1 MATSM
6 ASDKPSLVIG
16 QEDVPD
22 PFLSSSSAA
31 INNSHRYAGFDSQTF
46 ALGPG
51 ASPASAKH
59 ALEAHL
65 ADTERR
71 MEEAGKLG
79 TALVQ
84 QRQELTDRL
93 KEVEQLE
100 AEDELSPDLKTKLM
114 AIEKDFNEV
123 ARESA
128 RAFLPKQR
136 VPSNEAG
143 TSIPFTPSKDV
154 VRVSRRA
161 CREQPSVSDKCTQR
175 SMSPSKFESMATGS
189 PSKFS
194 APNRKMRNQPANR
207 IHDIEFAAEIST
219 SLITQ
224 VRNLQALLQERDT
237 ELKDLKTEK
246 SGLEVEVEGFQQ
258 RMKNLDESESRYKD
272 ENWNLETQIQE
283 LIAGQKEA
291 AGREKKL
298 AHALNALQADKN
310 ATQRELDEIKAA
322 HSKLAEDH
330 AAAVKHHD
338 IELGTAKRNAVM
350 AEGERAAMQRKIEE
364 LTSQNQELA
373 KAISG
378 DRGRTSQRNTPS
390 GSSEDDLENAGGNRT
405 PEHSPPPSPIKPT
418 PRHSMLETETL
429 KTSLQHAQRTIQ
441 SLRTNVHREKTEKL
455 ELKRLLQDA
464 RDEIEKMR
472 SDPVER
478 PHQKR
483 AREAKSR
490 EFKKPAKLDKL
501 GTARAIKAEILE
513 DPEWEE
519 VATAR
524 GSPLML
530 ARMAADIP
538 ILSTEADEFE
548 TANEAHES
556 TDAFETAHERA
567 TETEGFQTGLEDF
580 DSEDTEIDTPSK
592 RVGANRNNVLRKAPI
607 FAPTSQA
614 YSYESTAST
623 SASEDE
629 DYMDLTRTPNSPPNR
644 VRMRNSRS
652 TISRRS
658 RQFSEEHR
666 FQGSPASQLTGS
678 FSSTHTLP
686 QQSLFAE
693 LGELEGS
700 DEDSA
705 LGTPGRRSLRSIT
718 PASTARGATVSPR
731 SIPPI
736 PPMPRVFMVDSGM
749 MTEPVDVQPVS
760 VAARS
765 ERPMSMDSITSAFQD
780 RPLSTISYNDTRAQH
795 DSETEERLAQFSS
808 TRSPTV
814 VGGIPAPVLAPP
826 QQLSVSSVYAEQ
838 IEPLAEPEPQPV
850 LPPRLGL
857 SNVVSEHVEPI
868 AEPEVPPPT
877 LSVSN
882 VVAEAVEPVAEPDP
896 EPVLPPRLGLSGVVF
911 EHVEPVAEPEV
922 PLPAL
927 SMSHVLA
934 ETVEPVAEPEVPP
947 PAPPVLSVSSIFA
960 EDVEPVAEPE
970 KSLPPPPT
978 LAFSSIST
986 AAVEPVAESAP
997 EPQIVRV
1004 VEYVE
1009 APQPPP
1015 ADLAF
1020 SAISSAEVEPVA
1032 EPEPEPRVVRVVEY
1046 VEAPKPAPVELAFSS
1061 ISAAEV
1067 EPVVEPEPE
1076 PRVVH
1081 VVEYVDAP
1089 KPAPVDLAFSSIS
1102 AAEVEPVA
1110 EPEPEPRVVHVVE
1123 YVDAPKPP
1131 PAELA
1136 FSSISAAEVAPVVE
1150 PEPEP
1155 RVVHVVEYVEAPKPP
1170 PAELS
1175 LSGLISEGIEPQPE
1189 PQPLPPTLTISSI
1202 AVEDVEPKPELEAP
1216 QPALSVS
1223 SIVSEQVEPKAEL
1236 PMLPPSLSVST
1247 IISEH
1252 VEPINPVISEVA
1264 STKPAPALLDF
1275 ATIQSLETEPV
1286 EPEPA
1291 TSGKPILPPL
1301 GFSAI
1306 ESLDTVP
1313 SSPRIP
1319 QQNAFIIPLDQ
1330 EAHPSTPGTRGIF
1343 GSALPSEARQSDGI
1357 IIAEDETRQSQD
1369 ASPQT
1374 ETSELQRPFKE
1385 ISANANLKPVRNFET
1400 SDSGAQTSLTAEVID
1415 QILNAKRSAVATPVG
1430 HHRSNSITSMDS
1442 TGTPGTVRVR
1452 RSLESLNSIVR
1463 PKAKTVDSGVESIP
1477 EAAFRRPGSAAS
1489 TRASLKDVPPLPP
1502 NHREAIQAARTGTA
1516 NSGTGTIGSMGPPLF
1531 PASAFKNPMNRPRTP
1546 LSGVSAKGDPTPR
1559 PERLG
1564 TADVHSP
1571 TRYARSRKSSV
1582 SSFAS
1587 EVDQRFNIQ
1596 GGMMGMEAHGFG
1608 PNTDPRMIQ
1617 AITQTMIGEYLWKY
1631 TRKTG
1636 RGEMSEKRHRR
1647 YFWVHPYTRTLYW
1660 SDRDPTSAGRS
1671 ELRAKSVPI
1680 EAVRVVTD
1688 DNVMPPGLHRKS
1700 LVIIAPG
1707 RSVKFTCTTGQR
1719 HETWFNAL
1727 SYLLLRTND
1736 EGQHDT
1742 EEMINGITSEDV
1754 HDFNPSFSR
1763 GNTSGTGARGAP
1775 SISSYNSRA
1784 TRNEASS
1791 VNLDVPTL
1799 TPNHKKAVSTSSVRP
1814 SLAGRLSG
1822 YWKSTQDSLSMRA
1835 RTPLKDQYSLYSSN
1849 EAHDSA
1855 EDLRAMYEQQDR
1867 ESDRLDNVR
1876 ACCEGKR
1883 ISYKFTLWQPPTHN

>member
-22 PFLSSSSAA
+22 PFLSTSAA
-31 INNSHRYAGFDSQTF
+31 TTNNSNSHRYATFDSQTF

-93 KEVEQLE
+93 REVEQLE

-143 TSIPFTPSKDV
+143 MSTGMPFTPSKDV
-154 VRVSRRA
+154 VRVSRGILLG
-161 CREQPSVSDKCTQR
+161 QPSPAHHSPSDKCTQR

-237 ELKDLKTEK
+237 EVKDLKAEK

-322 HSKLAEDH
+322 HAKLTEDY
-330 AAAVKHHD
+330 AASVKHHD

-350 AEGERAAMQRKIEE
+350 AEGERAALQRKIDE

-373 KAISG
+373 KAFAG
-378 DRGRTSQRNTPS
+378 ERGRTSQRNTPS

-418 PRHSMLETETL
+418 PRHAMLETETL

-501 GTARAIKAEILE
+501 GTARAVKAEILE

-538 ILSTEADEFE
+538 IPSTETEGFE

-567 TETEGFQTGLEDF
+567 TETEGFHTGLEDF
-580 DSEDTEIDTPSK
+580 DSEDTEIETPSK
-592 RVGANRNNVLRKAPI
+592 RVSSNRPNALRKAPI

-629 DYMDLTRTPNSPPNR
+629 DFMDLNRTPNSPLNR
-644 VRMRNSRS
+644 MRMRNSRS

-658 RQFSEEHR
+658 RQVSEEHG

-678 FSSTHTLP
+678 FSSAHNLP

-705 LGTPGRRSLRSIT
+705 QGTPSRRSLRSVT
-718 PASTARGATVSPR
+718 PASTARGATLSPR
-731 SIPPI
+731 SIPAI

-760 VAARS
+760 MTARA
-765 ERPMSMDSITSAFQD
+765 ERPLSMASVISAFQD
-780 RPLSTISYNDTRAQH
+780 RPSSIASYSDSGAQH
-795 DSETEERLAQFSS
+795 DPSMDERLAQFSS
-808 TRSPTV
+808 AKSPTV

-826 QQLSVSSVYAEQ
+826 QQLSVSGVYAEEV
-838 IEPLAEPEPQPV
+838 EPLAEPEP
-850 LPPRLGL
+850 
-857 SNVVSEHVEPI
+857 E
-868 AEPEVPPPT
+868 
-877 LSVSN
+877 
-882 VVAEAVEPVAEPDP
+882 P
-896 EPVLPPRLGLSGVVF
+896 EPVLPPRLGLSSLVSEHIEPVAEPEATPPALSISHVVA
-911 EHVEPVAEPEV
+911 EVVEPVAEPEI
-922 PLPAL
+922 PAPAPPAL
-927 SMSHVLA
+927 S
-934 ETVEPVAEPEVPP
+934 
-947 PAPPVLSVSSIFA
+947 VSAISA
-960 EDVEPVAEPE
+960 QQVEPVAEPE
-970 KSLPPPPT
+970 KPLPPPPT
-978 LAFSSIST
+978 LAFSSIS
-986 AAVEPVAESAP
+986 ASVVEPIAELAP
-997 EPQIVRV
+997 EPEIVRV

-1009 APQPPP
+1009 APRPPP
-1015 ADLAF
+1015 
-1020 SAISSAEVEPVA
+1020 P
-1032 EPEPEPRVVRVVEY
+1032 
-1046 VEAPKPAPVELAFSS
+1046 ELAFSE

-1067 EPVVEPEPE
+1067 EPVADAEVEP
-1076 PRVVH
+1076 RIVH

-1089 KPAPVDLAFSSIS
+1089 KPPPADLAFSTIS

-1110 EPEPEPRVVHVVE
+1110 EPEPEPKIVHVVE
-1123 YVDAPKPP
+1123 YVEAPKPP
-1131 PAELA
+1131 PAELGL
-1136 FSSISAAEVAPVVE
+1136 SSISYAEVEPIAQ

-1155 RVVHVVEYVEAPKPP
+1155 RIVRVVEYVDAPKPP

-1175 LSGLISEGIEPQPE
+1175 LSGLISEGVEPRAEPE
-1189 PQPLPPTLTISSI
+1189 PLPPTLTFSSI
-1202 AVEDVEPKPELEAP
+1202 AAEGVEPRPEPETSRP
-1216 QPALSVS
+1216 QLSVS
-1223 SIVSEQVEPKAEL
+1223 SVLSEHVEPKADPPE
-1236 PMLPPSLSVST
+1236 LPPSLSVST
-1247 IISEH
+1247 ILSEH
-1252 VEPINPVISEVA
+1252 IEPISPVVSEPVLA
-1264 STKPAPALLDF
+1264 RATPAVLDF
-1275 ATIQSLETEPV
+1275 AAIQSLETEPV
-1286 EPEPA
+1286 ESEY
-1291 TSGKPILPPL
+1291 SHGKPAMLPL

-1313 SSPRIP
+1313 SSPRSP
-1319 QQNAFIIPLDQ
+1319 KRNGFILPRDQARRPL
-1330 EAHPSTPGTRGIF
+1330 TPVTGGAS
-1343 GSALPSEARQSDGI
+1343 GLDAI
-1357 IIAEDETRQSQD
+1357 IIAEDETRQSLNG
-1369 ASPQT
+1369 SPQT
-1374 ETSELQRPFKE
+1374 ETPESQRPFKE
-1385 ISANANLKPVRNFET
+1385 LSANANSKPTLRFET
-1400 SDSGAQTSLTAEVID
+1400 SDSGAQTSLTAYAID
-1415 QILNAKRSAVATPVG
+1415 QMLSSRKAILATPNG
-1430 HHRSNSITSMDS
+1430 HHRSDS
-1442 TGTPGTVRVR
+1442 FASADSAGTPGTVRVK
-1452 RSLESLNSIVR
+1452 RSLESLNSFAR
-1463 PKAKTVDSGVESIP
+1463 SKGKAVDFSNDSTP
-1477 EAAFRRPGSAAS
+1477 DSAWRRPGSAAS
-1489 TRASLKDVPPLPP
+1489 TRASLKDAPPLPP

-1546 LSGVSAKGDPTPR
+1546 LSGISTKGDPTPR
-1559 PERLG
+1559 PEKLG

-1587 EVDQRFNIQ
+1587 EVDQRFNIH

-1742 EEMINGITSEDV
+1742 EEMVSGITSDDV
-1754 HDFNPSFSR
+1754 RDFNPTLSR

-1775 SISSYNSRA
+1775 SISSFNSRG
-1784 TRNEASS
+1784 TRNESS
-1791 VNLDVPTL
+1791 SINLDVPTL
-1799 TPNHKKAVSTSSVRP
+1799 TPNHKKAVSTGTARP

-1822 YWKSTQDSLSMRA
+1822 YWRSTQDSLSTRA
-1835 RTPLKDQYSLYSSN
+1835 RTPLRDQYSMYSN
-1849 EAHDSA
+1849 DEAHDSA

-1867 ESDRLDNVR
+1867 DSDRLDNVR
-1876 ACCEGKR
+1876 ACCEGKQWSPPAWSSEQMLINFYR
-1883 ISYKFTLWQPPTHN
+1883 QARRGQPDQEARKP

>member
-16 QEDVPD
+16 NEEAPD
-22 PFLSSSSAA
+22 PFLSPSSPAV
-31 INNSHRYAGFDSQTF
+31 NNHHRYAGFDSETF

-100 AEDELSPDLKTKLM
+100 AEDELSPALKSKLM
-114 AIEKDFNEV
+114 AVEKDFNEV

-128 RAFLPKQR
+128 RAFLPKSR
-136 VPSNEAG
+136 VPSNEAS
-143 TSIPFTPSKDV
+143 TAVPFTPSKDG
-154 VRVSRRA
+154 VRVSSRA
-161 CREQPSVSDKCTQR
+161 RHGQPSPSDEFAQR
-175 SMSPSKFESMATGS
+175 SISPSKFEKFESMATGS

-194 APNRKMRNQPANR
+194 VPNRKARNQPANR
-207 IHDIEFAAEIST
+207 VHDIEFAAEIST

-224 VRNLQALLQERDT
+224 VRNLQALLQERET
-237 ELKDLKTEK
+237 ELKDVKTDK
-246 SGLEVEVEGFQQ
+246 SGLEVEVEGFKQ

-272 ENWNLETQIQE
+272 ENWTLETQIQE
-283 LIAGQKEA
+283 LISGQKEA
-291 AGREKKL
+291 ADREKKL
-298 AHALNALQADKN
+298 AHALNVLQADKN
-310 ATQRELDEIKAA
+310 ATQRELDEIKTA
-322 HSKLAEDH
+322 HSKLAEEH

-350 AEGERAAMQRKIEE
+350 AEGERAAMQRKIDE

-378 DRGRTSQRNTPS
+378 ERGRTSQRNTPS

-405 PEHSPPPSPIKPT
+405 PDHSPPPSPIKPT

-478 PHQKR
+478 PHQRR

-490 EFKKPAKLDKL
+490 EFKKPAQREKL
-501 GTARAIKAEILE
+501 GTARAVKAEIFE

-538 ILSTEADEFE
+538 IPSTELEDFE

-556 TDAFETAHERA
+556 TDAFETAHERG

-580 DSEDTEIDTPSK
+580 DSDGTEIETPSK
-592 RVGANRNNVLRKAPI
+592 RARAHRASALKKAPI
-607 FAPTSQA
+607 FTSSNQI

-629 DYMDLTRTPNSPPNR
+629 DYMDPTKTPTSPPNR
-644 VRMRNSRS
+644 LRMRNSRGAMPF
-652 TISRRS
+652 RS
-658 RQFSEEHR
+658 RQVSEDPS

-678 FSSTHTLP
+678 FSSTHNLP

-705 LGTPGRRSLRSIT
+705 TGTPGRRSLRSVT
-718 PASTARGATVSPR
+718 PASTTRGATLSPR
-731 SIPPI
+731 SAIPPI
-736 PPMPRVFMVDSGM
+736 PAMPRVFMVDSGM
-749 MTEPVDVQPVS
+749 MTEPMDAQQLSATAP
-760 VAARS
+760 S
-765 ERPMSMDSITSAFQD
+765 ERPMSMDSVISALRD
-780 RPLSTISYNDTRAQH
+780 RPLSTLSYSNSTAQH
-795 DSETEERLAQFSS
+795 DSDVEDRLGPLP
-808 TRSPTV
+808 SPPT
-814 VGGIPAPVLAPP
+814 VGGIAVPSLPPP
-826 QQLSVSSVYAEQ
+826 QQLSVSSVYVEEV
-838 IEPLAEPEPQPV
+838 EPRAEPE
-850 LPPRLGL
+850 
-857 SNVVSEHVEPI
+857 
-868 AEPEVPPPT
+868 
-877 LSVSN
+877 
-882 VVAEAVEPVAEPDP
+882 P
-896 EPVLPPRLGLSGVVF
+896 EPVLPPRLGLSGVVY
-911 EHVEPVAEPEV
+911 EDIAPVAEPEV
-922 PLPAL
+922 PPPAL
-927 SMSHVLA
+927 SMSRVVA
-934 ETVEPVAEPEVPP
+934 EGVEPVAEPEVPP
-947 PAPPVLSVSSIFA
+947 PAPPALSMSSVFAEHVEPVVEPERPPPALALSSIAAA
-960 EDVEPVAEPE
+960 EVEPVAEP
-970 KSLPPPPT
+970 
-978 LAFSSIST
+978 
-986 AAVEPVAESAP
+986 AP

-1009 APQPPP
+1009 APKP
-1015 ADLAF
+1015 DLAF
-1020 SAISSAEVEPVA
+1020 SSISSAEVEPVAEPAPEPQIVTMVEEMPFWGMARHERNAHHAHEQVLPPPELAFSSISSAEVEPVA

-1046 VEAPKPAPVELAFSS
+1046 VEAPKPPPPELSFSGFVS
-1061 ISAAEV
+1061 EGV
-1067 EPVVEPEPE
+1067 EPREE
-1076 PRVVH
+1076 PR
-1081 VVEYVDAP
+1081 
-1089 KPAPVDLAFSSIS
+1089 
-1102 AAEVEPVA
+1102 
-1110 EPEPEPRVVHVVE
+1110 
-1123 YVDAPKPP
+1123 
-1131 PAELA
+1131 
-1136 FSSISAAEVAPVVE
+1136 
-1150 PEPEP
+1150 
-1155 RVVHVVEYVEAPKPP
+1155 
-1170 PAELS
+1170 
-1175 LSGLISEGIEPQPE
+1175 
-1189 PQPLPPTLTISSI
+1189 PLPPTLTMSSI
-1202 AVEDVEPKPELEAP
+1202 AMEGVEPKSEPEMS

-1223 SIVSEQVEPKAEL
+1223 PIFSEHLEPKAEPAVL
-1236 PMLPPSLSVST
+1236 PAPLSVSA
-1247 IISEH
+1247 IRFED
-1252 VEPINPVISEVA
+1252 VEPVSPVITTTVSEKPTPA
-1264 STKPAPALLDF
+1264 SLDF
-1275 ATIQSLETEPV
+1275 AAIQSLETEPA
-1286 EPEPA
+1286 EPE
-1291 TSGKPILPPL
+1291 SPIFGRSLLPSL

-1306 ESLDTVP
+1306 ESLDTEP
-1313 SSPRIP
+1313 TSPRSP
-1319 QQNAFIIPLDQ
+1319 KRNAFIIPRD
-1330 EAHPSTPGTRGIF
+1330 EVDRPMTPATRNIF
-1343 GSALPSEARQSDGI
+1343 ARKARESDGI
-1357 IIAEDETRQSQD
+1357 IIAEDETRQSLN
-1369 ASPQT
+1369 ASPLT
-1374 ETSELQRPFKE
+1374 ETPESQRPFKE
-1385 ISANANLKPVRNFET
+1385 ISANTNTKSSVRTKVPIET
-1400 SDSGAQTSLTAEVID
+1400 SDSGAQTSLTADAID
-1415 QILNAKRSAVATPVG
+1415 QLFHARNTTVAAPLPLSHNRSDSFTSVASG
-1430 HHRSNSITSMDS
+1430 
-1442 TGTPGTVRVR
+1442 GTPGTVRVR
-1452 RSLESLNSIVR
+1452 RSQESLN
-1463 PKAKTVDSGVESIP
+1463 TVSRSKGKPADTMVESP
-1477 EAAFRRPGSAAS
+1477 TEAALRRPGSSAS
-1489 TRASLKDVPPLPP
+1489 TRASLKNLPPLPP
-1502 NHREAIQAARTGTA
+1502 NHKEVIQAARTGTA
-1516 NSGTGTIGSMGPPLF
+1516 NSGTGTIGSMGPPLY

-1546 LSGVSAKGDPTPR
+1546 LSGVSAKDDPTPR

-1564 TADVHSP
+1564 TADIHQSP
-1571 TRYARSRKSSV
+1571 TRYTARSRKSSV

-1596 GGMMGMEAHGFG
+1596 GGMMGMEGHGFG

-1688 DNVMPPGLHRKS
+1688 DNPMPPGLHRKS
-1700 LVIIAPG
+1700 LIIIAPG

-1736 EGQHDT
+1736 ESQQDT
-1742 EEMINGITSEDV
+1742 EELANGITSEDV
-1754 HDFNPSFSR
+1754 DEFNPAFGR
-1763 GNTSGTGARGAP
+1763 RTTAGTGARGAP
-1775 SISSYNSRA
+1775 SINSYTSRG
-1784 TRNEASS
+1784 TRNGPSS
-1791 VNLDVPTL
+1791 INLDVPTL
-1799 TPNHKKAVSTSSVRP
+1799 TPNHKKAISTGSVARP

-1822 YWKSTQDSLSMRA
+1822 YWKSTQDSLSVRA
-1835 RTPLKDQYSLYSSN
+1835 RTPVRDQLSMYSNN
-1849 EAHDSA
+1849 EVHDSA
-1855 EDLRAMYEQQDR
+1855 EDLRAMYEAQDR

-1876 ACCEGKR
+1876 ACCDGKQAR
-1883 ISYKFTLWQPPTHN
+1883 ETW

>member
-16 QEDVPD
+16 TEDAPD
-22 PFLSSSSAA
+22 PFLSTSSAA
-31 INNSHRYAGFDSQTF
+31 LNSHHRYAGFDSETF

-51 ASPASAKH
+51 ASPTSAKH

-93 KEVEQLE
+93 KEVDQLE
-100 AEDELSPDLKTKLM
+100 AEDELSPALKSKLM
-114 AIEKDFNEV
+114 AVEKDFNEV

-128 RAFLPKQR
+128 RAFLPKSR
-136 VPSNEAG
+136 VPSSEAS
-143 TSIPFTPSKDV
+143 TAMPFTPSKHGV
-154 VRVSRRA
+154 TVSSRARRG
-161 CREQPSVSDKCTQR
+161 QPSPSDEYAQR
-175 SMSPSKFESMATGS
+175 SISPSKFEKFESMATGS

-194 APNRKMRNQPANR
+194 VPNRKARNQPANR
-207 IHDIEFAAEIST
+207 VHDIEFAAEIST

-224 VRNLQALLQERDT
+224 VRNLQALLQERET
-237 ELKDLKTEK
+237 ELKDVKTDK
-246 SGLEVEVEGFQQ
+246 SGLEVEVEGFKQ

-272 ENWNLETQIQE
+272 ENWTLETQIQE
-283 LIAGQKEA
+283 LITGQKEA
-291 AGREKKL
+291 ADREKKL
-298 AHALNALQADKN
+298 AHALNVLQADKN

-350 AEGERAAMQRKIEE
+350 AEGERAAMQRKIDE

-478 PHQKR
+478 PHQRR

-490 EFKKPAKLDKL
+490 EFKKPAQREKL
-501 GTARAIKAEILE
+501 GTARAVKAEIFE

-530 ARMAADIP
+530 ARMAAEIP
-538 ILSTEADEFE
+538 IPSTEMEDFE
-548 TANEAHES
+548 TANEAQES
-556 TDAFETAHERA
+556 TDAFETAHERG

-580 DSEDTEIDTPSK
+580 DSDGTEIESPSK
-592 RVGANRNNVLRKAPI
+592 RARDHRASFLKKAPI
-607 FAPTSQA
+607 FTSSSQT

-623 SASEDE
+623 SGSEDE
-629 DYMDLTRTPNSPPNR
+629 DYMDPTKTTTSSPNR
-644 VRMRNSRS
+644 LRMRNSRGAMPF
-652 TISRRS
+652 RS
-658 RQFSEEHR
+658 RQVSEDHSFR
-666 FQGSPASQLTGS
+666 GSPASQLTGS
-678 FSSTHTLP
+678 FSSAHNLP

-705 LGTPGRRSLRSIT
+705 FSTPGRRSLRSVT
-718 PASTARGATVSPR
+718 PASITRGATLSPR
-731 SIPPI
+731 SAIRPI

-749 MTEPVDVQPVS
+749 MTEPMDVQQLS
-760 VAARS
+760 AATSS
-765 ERPMSMDSITSAFQD
+765 ERPLSMDSVISAPQD
-780 RPLSTISYNDTRAQH
+780 QPLSTVSYSDSAAQH
-795 DSETEERLAQFSS
+795 DSDMEERLDRFP
-808 TRSPTV
+808 SPPT
-814 VGGIPAPVLAPP
+814 VGGIAVPSLPPP
-826 QQLSVSSVYAEQ
+826 QQLSVSSVYAEEV
-838 IEPLAEPEPQPV
+838 EPRAEPE
-850 LPPRLGL
+850 
-857 SNVVSEHVEPI
+857 
-868 AEPEVPPPT
+868 
-877 LSVSN
+877 
-882 VVAEAVEPVAEPDP
+882 P
-896 EPVLPPRLGLSGVVF
+896 EPVLPPRLGLSGVVS
-911 EHVEPVAEPEV
+911 EDVA
-922 PLPAL
+922 
-927 SMSHVLA
+927 
-934 ETVEPVAEPEVPP
+934 PVAEPEVPP
-947 PAPPVLSVSSIFA
+947 PALSMSRVVAEGVEPVPEPEVPPPAPPALSMSSVSA
-960 EDVEPVAEPE
+960 QHVEPVAEPE
-970 KSLPPPPT
+970 MPPPT
-978 LAFSSIST
+978 LAFSSI
-986 AAVEPVAESAP
+986 AAAEVEPVAEPAPEPQIVTVVEYVSAPKPELVFSSISSAEVEPVAEPAPEAQVVTVVEEMPFWGMARHERNAHHAHEQTPPPPELVFSSISSAEIEPIAESAP
-997 EPQIVRV
+997 EPQVVTVVEEMPFWGMARHERHAHHAHEPPPPSVELAFSSISSAEVEPIAEPEPEPRIVRV
-1004 VEYVE
+1004 MEYVE
-1009 APQPPP
+1009 APKPAPP
-1015 ADLAF
+1015 ALTF
-1020 SAISSAEVEPVA
+1020 SSVSSAEVEPVA
-1032 EPEPEPRVVRVVEY
+1032 EPEPEPRIVRVVEY
-1046 VEAPKPAPVELAFSS
+1046 VEAPKPPPPELSFSGLAS
-1061 ISAAEV
+1061 EGV
-1067 EPVVEPEPE
+1067 EPRE
-1076 PRVVH
+1076 
-1081 VVEYVDAP
+1081 
-1089 KPAPVDLAFSSIS
+1089 
-1102 AAEVEPVA
+1102 
-1110 EPEPEPRVVHVVE
+1110 
-1123 YVDAPKPP
+1123 
-1131 PAELA
+1131 
-1136 FSSISAAEVAPVVE
+1136 
-1150 PEPEP
+1150 
-1155 RVVHVVEYVEAPKPP
+1155 
-1170 PAELS
+1170 
-1175 LSGLISEGIEPQPE
+1175 E
-1189 PQPLPPTLTISSI
+1189 PQPLPPILTMSSI
-1202 AVEDVEPKPELEAP
+1202 ATEGVEPKPEPEVP

-1223 SIVSEQVEPKAEL
+1223 PIFSEHVEPKAE
-1236 PMLPPSLSVST
+1236 PAMLPAPLSVST
-1247 IISEH
+1247 IRSEH
-1252 VEPINPVISEVA
+1252 VEPISPVIVEAVSEKRTPA
-1264 STKPAPALLDF
+1264 SLDF
-1275 ATIQSLETEPV
+1275 AAIQSLETEPA
-1286 EPEPA
+1286 EPE
-1291 TSGKPILPPL
+1291 SPIFGRSLLPSL

-1306 ESLDTVP
+1306 ESLDTEP
-1313 SSPRIP
+1313 TSPRSP
-1319 QQNAFIIPLDQ
+1319 KRSAFILPRD
-1330 EAHPSTPGTRGIF
+1330 EVDGPMTPATRNILGRK
-1343 GSALPSEARQSDGI
+1343 ARESDAI
-1357 IIAEDETRQSQD
+1357 IIAEDETRQSLN
-1369 ASPQT
+1369 ASPLT
-1374 ETSELQRPFKE
+1374 ETPESQRPFKE
-1385 ISANANLKPVRNFET
+1385 ISSNTNKSPVRSRAPIQT
-1400 SDSGAQTSLTAEVID
+1400 SDSGAQTSLTADTID
-1415 QILNAKRSAVATPVG
+1415 QLFHAKNTPVAALLPLS
-1430 HHRSNSITSMDS
+1430 HNRSDSITSVVS
-1442 TGTPGTVRVR
+1442 GGTPGTVRVQ
-1452 RSLESLNSIVR
+1452 RSHESLNSVVSR
-1463 PKAKTVDSGVESIP
+1463 SRGKMVDATVESP
-1477 EAAFRRPGSAAS
+1477 TEAGFRRPGSSAS
-1489 TRASLKDVPPLPP
+1489 TRTSLKNLPPLPS

-1546 LSGVSAKGDPTPR
+1546 LSGVSNKGDPTPR

-1564 TADVHSP
+1564 TADIHLSP
-1571 TRYARSRKSSV
+1571 TRMTARSRKSSI

-1587 EVDQRFNIQ
+1587 EVDQRFNIP
-1596 GGMMGMEAHGFG
+1596 GGMMGMEGHGFG

-1688 DNVMPPGLHRKS
+1688 DNISPPGLHRKS
-1700 LVIIAPG
+1700 LIIIAPG

-1736 EGQHDT
+1736 EGQQDT
-1742 EEMINGITSEDV
+1742 EEMANGITSEDV
-1754 HDFNPSFSR
+1754 DEFNPSFGR
-1763 GNTSGTGARGAP
+1763 RTTAGTGTRGAP
-1775 SISSYNSRA
+1775 SISSYASRG
-1784 TRNEASS
+1784 TRNESSS

-1799 TPNHKKAVSTSSVRP
+1799 TPNHKKAQSSSNVARP

-1822 YWKSTQDSLSMRA
+1822 YWKSTQDSLSVRA
-1835 RTPLKDQYSLYSSN
+1835 RTPVRDQLSMYSNN
-1849 EAHDSA
+1849 EVHDSA
-1855 EDLRAMYEQQDR
+1855 EDLRAMYEAQDR

-1876 ACCEGKR
+1876 ACCEGKQGSK
-1883 ISYKFTLWQPPTHN
+1883 ISPLGSHDYLLILAQQENTT

>member
-16 QEDVPD
+16 QEDAPD
-22 PFLSSSSAA
+22 PFLSSPTAA
-31 INNSHRYAGFDSQTF
+31 SNNHRYAGFDNDMF

-93 KEVEQLE
+93 REVEQLE

-136 VPSNEAG
+136 VPSNEPGA
-143 TSIPFTPSKDV
+143 SIPFTPSKDV
-154 VRVSRRA
+154 IRVSQRTRR
-161 CREQPSVSDKCTQR
+161 EPPGLSNECTQR
-175 SMSPSKFESMATGS
+175 SMSPSKFEKFESMATGS

-194 APNRKMRNQPANR
+194 VPNRKMRNQPTNR

-237 ELKDLKTEK
+237 ELKDLKSEK

-298 AHALNALQADKN
+298 AHALNVLQADKN
-310 ATQRELDEIKAA
+310 STQRELDEIKAA

-330 AAAVKHHD
+330 AAAVKQHD

-350 AEGERAAMQRKIEE
+350 AEGERAAMQRKIDE

-378 DRGRTSQRNTPS
+378 ERGRTSTRNTPS
-390 GSSEDDLENAGGNRT
+390 GSSEDDLENAAGNRT

-418 PRHSMLETETL
+418 PRHAMLESETL

-464 RDEIEKMR
+464 RDELEKLR

-490 EFKKPAKLDKL
+490 EFKKPVKSDKL
-501 GTARAIKAEILE
+501 GTARAIKAEIFE

-524 GSPLML
+524 GSPPML
-530 ARMAADIP
+530 ARMTADLP
-538 ILSTEADEFE
+538 VPSTESDEFQ

-556 TDAFETAHERA
+556 TDAFETAHEREG
-567 TETEGFQTGLEDF
+567 ETDDFQTGLEDF
-580 DSEDTEIDTPSK
+580 DSEDTEIDSPTK
-592 RVGANRNNVLRKAPI
+592 RVASNRANALRKAPI
-607 FAPTSQA
+607 FAPASQA

-629 DYMDLTRTPNSPPNR
+629 DYMDPTRTPNSPLN
-644 VRMRNSRS
+644 RMRTRASRS

-658 RQFSEEHR
+658 RQFSEEHG

-678 FSSTHTLP
+678 FSSAHNLP

-700 DEDSA
+700 DEDSTI
-705 LGTPGRRSLRSIT
+705 GTPGRRSLRSVT
-718 PASTARGATVSPR
+718 PASAARGATLSPR
-731 SIPPI
+731 SIPSV

-749 MTEPVDVQPVS
+749 MTEPVDVQPAS
-760 VAARS
+760 AAAAVS
-765 ERPMSMDSITSAFQD
+765 ERPLSMDSVISAFQSS
-780 RPLSTISYNDTRAQH
+780 PLSTAHYSDTAAQR
-795 DSETEERLAQFSS
+795 DPETQERLAQLSS
-808 TRSPTV
+808 SNRSPTAL
-814 VGGIPAPVLAPP
+814 GGVPTPVLAPP
-826 QQLSVSSVYAEQ
+826 QQLSVSGVYAEEVQ
-838 IEPLAEPEPQPV
+838 PLAELEPEPV
-850 LPPRLGL
+850 LPPRLAL
-857 SNVVSEHVEPI
+857 SNVVSEHVVPV

-877 LSVSN
+877 LSMSRL
-882 VVAEAVEPVAEPDP
+882 VAEA
-896 EPVLPPRLGLSGVVF
+896 
-911 EHVEPVAEPEV
+911 
-922 PLPAL
+922 
-927 SMSHVLA
+927 
-934 ETVEPVAEPEVPP
+934 VEPVAEPEVPP
-947 PAPPVLSVSSIFA
+947 PPPPALSVSSIFA
-960 EDVEPVAEPE
+960 EHVEPVAEPE
-970 KSLPPPPT
+970 KPLPPM
-978 LAFSSIST
+978 AFSSIAATDVEPIAEPEKPLPLMAFST
-986 AAVEPVAESAP
+986 ISATDVEPVT
-997 EPQIVRV
+997 EP
-1004 VEYVE
+1004 
-1009 APQPPP
+1009 
-1015 ADLAF
+1015 
-1020 SAISSAEVEPVA
+1020 
-1032 EPEPEPRVVRVVEY
+1032 
-1046 VEAPKPAPVELAFSS
+1046 APKPQ
-1061 ISAAEV
+1061 I
-1067 EPVVEPEPE
+1067 
-1076 PRVVH
+1076 VH
-1081 VVEYVDAP
+1081 VVEYV
-1089 KPAPVDLAFSSIS
+1089 
-1102 AAEVEPVA
+1102 E
-1110 EPEPEPRVVHVVE
+1110 
-1123 YVDAPKPP
+1123 APKPP

-1136 FSSISAAEVAPVVE
+1136 FSSIFSAEVEPVAEPESEPRIERVVEYVEAPKPAPADLAFSSISSAEVEPIAE

-1155 RVVHVVEYVEAPKPP
+1155 RVVHVVEYVEAPKPAPAELGFSSISSSEVEPVVEPEPEPRIERVVEFVEAPKPAPADLGFSMISSAEVEPIAEPEPEPRIVRVVEFVEAPKPP

-1175 LSGLISEGIEPQPE
+1175 FSGLVSEGTEPVAE

-1202 AVEDVEPKPELEAP
+1202 AAEAVEPQPEPDVA

-1223 SIVSEQVEPKAEL
+1223 SIVSEHVEPKAEL
-1236 PMLPPSLSVST
+1236 PVLPPSLTVST
-1247 IISEH
+1247 ILSEH
-1252 VEPINPVISEVA
+1252 VEPISPVTIETVQA
-1264 STKPAPALLDF
+1264 KPAHAPLDF
-1275 ATIQSLETEPV
+1275 AAIQCLETEPV
-1286 EPEPA
+1286 EPESPA
-1291 TSGKPILPPL
+1291 RNRAVLPL

-1306 ESLDTVP
+1306 ESMDTEP
-1313 SSPRIP
+1313 TSPRSP
-1319 QQNAFIIPLDQ
+1319 KRSAFIIPRDKEDRPL
-1330 EAHPSTPGTRGIF
+1330 TPTRGVF
-1343 GSALPSEARQSDGI
+1343 GATSPRRAKETDGI
-1357 IIAEDETRQSQD
+1357 IIAEDETRQSPS
-1369 ASPQT
+1369 ASPLA
-1374 ETSELQRPFKE
+1374 ETPESQRPFRE
-1385 ISANANLKPVRNFET
+1385 ISANSSAKPVRTFET
-1400 SDSGAQTSLTAEVID
+1400 SDSGAQTALTAEAID
-1415 QILNAKRSAVATPVG
+1415 QMFNAKNTAVATPRG
-1430 HHRSNSITSMDS
+1430 PHRTESITSVDS

-1452 RSLESLNSIVR
+1452 RSHESLSSIARSKGKMIDTGLES
-1463 PKAKTVDSGVESIP
+1463 PT
-1477 EAAFRRPGSAAS
+1477 EAAMRRPGSATS
-1489 TRASLKDVPPLPP
+1489 TRASFKDAPPLPP
-1502 NHREAIQAARTGTA
+1502 NHREVIQAARTGTA
-1516 NSGTGTIGSMGPPLF
+1516 NSGTGTIGSMGPPLY

-1546 LSGVSAKGDPTPR
+1546 LSGVSTKGDPTPR

-1564 TADVHSP
+1564 TADVHSS
-1571 TRYARSRKSSV
+1571 TRYTRSRKSSV

-1587 EVDQRFNIQ
+1587 EVDQRFNIH

-1660 SDRDPTSAGRS
+1660 SDRDPTSANTGRS

-1742 EEMINGITSEDV
+1742 EEMVNGITSEDV
-1754 HDFNPSFSR
+1754 HEFNPPLTR

-1775 SISSYNSRA
+1775 SISSFNSRG
-1784 TRNEASS
+1784 TRAEASS
-1791 VNLDVPTL
+1791 VSLDVPTL
-1799 TPNHKKAVSTSSVRP
+1799 TPNHQKAVSTSGVRP

-1822 YWKSTQDSLSMRA
+1822 YWRSTQDSLSTRA
-1835 RTPLKDQYSLYSSN
+1835 RTPLKDQYSLYSNN
-1849 EAHDSA
+1849 EVHDSA

-1867 ESDRLDNVR
+1867 EADRLDNVR
-1876 ACCEGKR
+1876 ACCEGKKSSLKFM
-1883 ISYKFTLWQPPTHN
+1883 IS